1 VRLRHGARHPVRLAP
16 LALAAAAILAVGL
29 ALAAPSAPA
38 LVPGPVALAADPS
51 PIAPASSQLPAAS
64 STVPT
69 DPYATPAAVGD
80 PRSSG
85 EGAGLVGAPLF
96 ALGGML
102 LVGLVAAAGTLLYVR
117 LTGGS
122 RPG

>member
-1 VRLRHGARHPVRLAP
+1 VP

-29 ALAAPSAPA
+29 VLAAPSLPA
-38 LVPGPVALAADPS
+38 LVPGPPALAADPS
-51 PIAPASSQLPAAS
+51 PIAPASSLPAAS
-64 STVPT
+64 STAPT

-122 RPG
+122 RTG